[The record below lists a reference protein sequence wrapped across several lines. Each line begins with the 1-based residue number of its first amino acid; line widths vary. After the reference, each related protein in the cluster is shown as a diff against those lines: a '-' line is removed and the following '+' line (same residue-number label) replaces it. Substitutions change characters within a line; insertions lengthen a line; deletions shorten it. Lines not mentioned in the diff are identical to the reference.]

1 MRLCRERFAL
11 ATQLLRKSL
20 CSITRNI
27 KYMVTT
33 LAIARHTFTV
43 EQYYQMAEV
52 GILDITK
59 GTELIEGE
67 IVDMSPMGRLHAA
80 CIAKA
85 TRSLIRLL
93 PDTTDV
99 RVQLPINLSNRSE
112 PQPDL
117 AIVHYREDYYA
128 SGHPQSNDIL
138 LLIEVSDS
146 TLKYDREVKLPLY
159 ARSSI
164 PEVWIVNLEEQILEV
179 YRQPIENGYG
189 MVQYY
194 RQGEIVKL
202 LMEEEIAIAVNQ
214 IL

>member
-1 MRLCRERFAL
+1 
-11 ATQLLRKSL
+11 
-20 CSITRNI
+20 
-27 KYMVTT
+27 MVTT

-52 GILDITK
+52 GILDVTK

-67 IVDMSPMGRLHAA
+67 IIDMSPMGRLHAA

-85 TRSLIRLL
+85 TRSLICLL
-93 PDTTDV
+93 PDTADV
-99 RVQLPINLSNRSE
+99 RVQLPINLSDRSE

-117 AIVHYREDYYA
+117 AIVRYRDDYYA

-138 LLIEVSDS
+138 LLMEVSDS

-164 PEVWIVNLEEQILEV
+164 PEVWIVNLGEQIVEV
-179 YRQPIENGYG
+179 YRQPCGDTYG
-189 MVQYY
+189 VVQYY
-194 RQGEIVKL
+194 QRGEVVKFGIGTD
-202 LMEEEIAIAVNQ
+202 IAIAFGQ

>member
-1 MRLCRERFAL
+1 ME
-11 ATQLLRKSL
+11 
-20 CSITRNI
+20 
-27 KYMVTT
+27 TT

-85 TRSLIRLL
+85 TRSLSRLL
-93 PDTTDV
+93 PDITDV

-117 AIVHYREDYYA
+117 AIMNYREDYYA
-128 SGHPQSNDIL
+128 SGHPQSSDIL

-159 ARSSI
+159 ARSGI
-164 PEVWIVNLEEQILEV
+164 PEVWIVNLEAQILEV
-179 YRQPIENGYG
+179 YRQPIENSYRV
-189 MVQYY
+189 VQYY
-194 RQGEIVKL
+194 RQEELVKL
-202 LMEEEIAIAVNQ
+202 LIQEEIAVNQ

>member
-1 MRLCRERFAL
+1 
-11 ATQLLRKSL
+11 
-20 CSITRNI
+20 
-27 KYMVTT
+27 MVTT
-33 LAIARHTFTV
+33 SATESILKGIARHTFTV

-67 IVDMSPMGRLHAA
+67 IIDMSPMGRLHAA

-85 TRSLIRLL
+85 TRLLIRLL
-93 PDTTDV
+93 PDSLDV
-99 RVQLPINLSNRSE
+99 RVQLPIHLSNLSE

-117 AIVHYREDYYA
+117 AIVRYREDYYA
-128 SGHPQSNDIL
+128 SGHPQHNDIL

-159 ARSSI
+159 AKYDI
-164 PEVWIVNLEEQILEV
+164 PEVWIVNLEDRLLEV
-179 YRQPIENGYG
+179 YRQVGENGY
-189 MVQYY
+189 
-194 RQGEIVKL
+194 EIVRDYQRGEVVNFGAAEK
-202 LMEEEIAIAVNQ
+202 IAIAINQ

>member
-1 MRLCRERFAL
+1 
-11 ATQLLRKSL
+11 
-20 CSITRNI
+20 
-27 KYMVTT
+27 MVTT
-33 LAIARHTFTV
+33 LAIARHSFTV

-85 TRSLIRLL
+85 TRSLIRIL
-93 PDTTDV
+93 PEMTDV
-99 RVQLPINLSNRSE
+99 RVQLPINLSDRSE

-117 AIVHYREDYYA
+117 ALVYYREDYYA

-159 ARSSI
+159 AKSGI
-164 PEVWIVNLEEQILEV
+164 PEVWIVNLGEQIVEV
-179 YRQPIENGYG
+179 YRQPCGDAYG
-189 MVQYY
+189 VVQHYQ
-194 RQGEIVKL
+194 RGEVVKFSIG
-202 LMEEEIAIAVNQ
+202 EDIAIAINQ

>member
-1 MRLCRERFAL
+1 
-11 ATQLLRKSL
+11 
-20 CSITRNI
+20 
-27 KYMVTT
+27 MVTT

-59 GTELIEGE
+59 RTELIEGE
-67 IVDMSPMGRLHAA
+67 IVDMSLMGRLDAA

-93 PDTTDV
+93 PDTADV
-99 RVQLPINLSNRSE
+99 RVQLPINLSDRSE

-128 SGHPQSNDIL
+128 LGHPQKNDIL

-159 ARSSI
+159 AKSSI
-164 PEVWIVNLEEQILEV
+164 PEVWIVNLGEQIVEV
-179 YRQPIENGYG
+179 YRQPCGDVYG
-189 MVQYY
+189 VMQLYL
-194 RQGEIVKL
+194 RGEVVKL
-202 LMEEEIAIAVNQ
+202 GVGQDIAIAINQ

>member
-1 MRLCRERFAL
+1 
-11 ATQLLRKSL
+11 
-20 CSITRNI
+20 
-27 KYMVTT
+27 MVTT
-33 LAIARHTFTV
+33 FAAEPNLKGIAKHTFTV

-67 IVDMSPMGRLHAA
+67 IIDMSPMGRLHAA

-93 PDTTDV
+93 PDSMDL
-99 RVQLPINLSNRSE
+99 RVQLPIRLSDRSE

-117 AIVHYREDYYA
+117 AIVRYREDYYA
-128 SGHPQSNDIL
+128 SGHPQDHDIL
-138 LLIEVSDS
+138 FLIEVSDS

-159 ARSSI
+159 AKHGI
-164 PEVWIVNLEEQILEV
+164 PEVWIANLEEQLLEV
-179 YRQPIENGYG
+179 YRQLGENGYE
-189 MVQYY
+189 MVQNY
-194 RQGEIVKL
+194 QKGEVVKFGAG
-202 LMEEEIAIAVNQ
+202 EKIAINQ